1 MVRAPV
7 KTDAFFAIKALM
19 DGEPAARA
27 TQLLAFRSAAV
38 TLWGVGAWQEIVDR
52 LPVDAR
58 EALAPSRLLVAVG
71 WVPERHLVTLAQAVF
86 DGPAHGSDEAYR
98 EFVHGVIAR
107 GFGRIRRVLVQFA
120 SPAAVLKR
128 APELWRHDHTHGEL
142 DVELLP
148 SGAVAN
154 LIHPVITSTPLSR
167 TTATEMFRAV
177 LCLTRARNVRAQ
189 HELAGKDRL
198 RVSFQWD

>member
-1 MVRAPV
+1 
-7 KTDAFFAIKALM
+7 M
-19 DGEPAARA
+19 DGEPSARA

-38 TLWGVGAWQEIVDR
+38 TLWGMAGWQTVVDR
-52 LPVDAR
+52 LPEDAR
-58 EALAPSRLLVAVG
+58 ESLAPSRLLVAVG

-86 DGPAHGSDEAYR
+86 DGPAHGSEEAYR

-120 SPAAVLKR
+120 SPATVLKR

-142 DVELLP
+142 EVEILP
-148 SGAVAN
+148 SGAVAT
-154 LIHPVITSTPLSR
+154 LTHPVIPSTPLSC

-177 LCLTRARNVRAQ
+177 LCLTRARNVRAE
-189 HELAGKDRL
+189 HSLTRRDRL